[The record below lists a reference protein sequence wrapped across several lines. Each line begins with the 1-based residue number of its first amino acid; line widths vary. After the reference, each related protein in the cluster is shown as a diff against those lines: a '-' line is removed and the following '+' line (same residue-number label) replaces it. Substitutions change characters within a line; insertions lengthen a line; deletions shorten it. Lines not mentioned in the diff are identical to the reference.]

1 MKYSEYS
8 VVIVGSGAAGLY
20 SALKISQ
27 QINLPDGIL
36 LLTKSI
42 LGESNSKYAQGGIV
56 GVIHQNPQDNVQSH
70 VQDT

>member
-36 LLTKSI
+36 LLTKST
-42 LGESNSKYAQGGIV
+42 LGESNSK
-56 GVIHQNPQDNVQSH
+56 
-70 VQDT
+70 